1 MLLATAISFQKRRVR
16 RRLLILLMV
25 TPSLHAQENL
35 DTLIQG
41 FDEADKTH
49 VIDGLLDGFN
59 DNATPEASGVD
70 ALIDGFDDNKSMY
83 KSDSPSQ
90 SIPSPFTLSG
100 SFSIKGEYAYT
111 HKAPATGETDF
122 RGFNSLKNRLGL
134 KLDYDFNP
142 QWRAHV
148 DASGVYDLIYTLR
161 DNKYSQALV
170 DSDERYGEIG
180 EAWIRGT
187 INPHVDI
194 KIGRQIVVWGKS
206 DSLRVTDVIN
216 PLDNR
221 TPGMADIE
229 DIRLPLTM
237 ARIDYYT
244 GDWGIKFMLIPEYR
258 TMRLPGDGSEFDPF
272 PTALPPNTSPDKS
285 EFAIAA
291 NGRFS
296 GWDLS
301 LYYADLYD
309 DMPHIANAG
318 SMNTVRDY
326 SRYKMTGIAANVVEG
341 SWLLKG
347 EAAYFDGI
355 RYSGVINPD
364 QQRTDLLAGVEYSC
378 IENANLS
385 LEFSQ
390 STINS
395 YNTTLALA
403 GIEQTNRQMAIRFT
417 QDLLHNQLHLIAMS
431 MQGDWNF
438 SSGGFSRLSGQY
450 DLSDG
455 LNITTGLVIFHSGRL
470 FPIGSYGDND
480 RLFIEAKYS
489 F

>member
-1 MLLATAISFQKRRVR
+1 
-16 RRLLILLMV
+16 
-25 TPSLHAQENL
+25 
-35 DTLIQG
+35 
-41 FDEADKTH
+41 
-49 VIDGLLDGFN
+49 
-59 DNATPEASGVD
+59 
-70 ALIDGFDDNKSMY
+70 
-83 KSDSPSQ
+83 
-90 SIPSPFTLSG
+90 
-100 SFSIKGEYAYT
+100 
-111 HKAPATGETDF
+111 
-122 RGFNSLKNRLGL
+122 
-134 KLDYDFNP
+134 
-142 QWRAHV
+142 
-148 DASGVYDLIYTLR
+148 
-161 DNKYSQALV
+161 
-170 DSDERYGEIG
+170 
-180 EAWIRGT
+180 
-187 INPHVDI
+187 
-194 KIGRQIVVWGKS
+194 
-206 DSLRVTDVIN
+206 
-216 PLDNR
+216 
-221 TPGMADIE
+221 
-229 DIRLPLTM
+229 
-237 ARIDYYT
+237 
-244 GDWGIKFMLIPEYR
+244 MLIPEYR

-301 LYYADLYD
+301 LYYANLYD

-318 SMNTVRDY
+318 SVNAVRDY

-347 EAAYFDGI
+347 EAAYFDGV

-364 QQRTDLLAGVEYSC
+364 QQRTDLLAGVEYSG

-417 QDLLHNQLHLIAMS
+417 QDLLHNQLHLIALT